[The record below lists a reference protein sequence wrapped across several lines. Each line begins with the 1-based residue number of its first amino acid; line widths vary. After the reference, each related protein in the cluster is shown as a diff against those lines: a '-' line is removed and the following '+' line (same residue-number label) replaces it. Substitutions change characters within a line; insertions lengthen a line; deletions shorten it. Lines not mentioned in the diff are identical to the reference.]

1 MLNVAR
7 LGARLLALAAFAPL
21 LTLNL
26 NASPTFS
33 AAQVFAMGSAQL
45 GNSPD
50 SIFYGGVRYG
60 SPSRT
65 AQIRQARSAQ
75 ARLYAIR
82 RPP

>member
-7 LGARLLALAAFAPL
+7 RGARLLALAAFAPL

-45 GNSPD
+45 GTPRTRFSTE
-50 SIFYGGVRYG
+50 GVRYG